1 MTTMKHYFIS
11 TVAIPAVIITLVI
24 MVLLIIGFEL
34 EVEAK
39 AAPIKREIAQNFAS
53 EKWNFNC
60 ELARKLDSA
69 VPCPYHRQ

>member
-1 MTTMKHYFIS
+1 MANNFIS
-11 TVAIPAVIITLVI
+11 KVTIPAVIITFVGI
-24 MVLLIIGFEL
+24 IPLIIGFEL
-34 EVEAK
+34 AAKAK

-60 ELARKLDSA
+60 ELAKKYDSE